1 MSHEIDLN
9 KFEIR
14 TDLAIELV
22 EDGIKSREIGDIK
35 VTDITLN
42 DLQGK
47 EINKKAGRY
56 ITIEFPDITDYDN
69 SEEIKTIFSEELS
82 KLFETIKIKE
92 ESTCLVIGLGNE
104 KTTPDAVGP
113 LTITKTIVT
122 NHLYVYGQLE
132 EGFRR
137 VWAISPGVMGETGME
152 TSDLIKGIVDTVKPD
167 FVITVDALASG
178 SIERVNKT
186 IQMTDAGIN
195 PGSGV
200 GNKRKEISKDT
211 IGIPVIAVGIPTV
224 VDAASIVSDTINY
237 MYKHFAYNKENYDN
251 PAQKLKFG
259 VNYLKKN
266 VNILEDDKKNL
277 FGIVGSLNDFE
288 VKSLI
293 YEILNPIGYNL
304 MVTPKEEDFVVEKIS
319 DVISGGINKSLHK
332 NVDWFLFFNVYH
344 LGCTTVI
351 YLSKILPFFDK
362 MYMVEKIW
370 EEELQEYKGKNKE
383 N

>member
-1 MSHEIDLN
+1 MSHNVDLS
-9 KFEIR
+9 KFEVR

-22 EDGIKSREIGDIK
+22 DEGIKSKKIGDIK
-35 VTDITLN
+35 VTDITL
-42 DLQGK
+42 DAKKGEQIG
-47 EINKKAGRY
+47 KKAGKY

-69 SEEIKTIFSEELS
+69 SEQIKTIFSKELNNLL
-82 KLFETIKIKE
+82 KTIKVND

-113 LTITKTIVT
+113 LVISKTIVT

-152 TSDLIKGIVDTVKPD
+152 TSDLIKGIVETIKPD
-167 FVITVDALASG
+167 FVITVDALASS

-200 GNKRKEISKDT
+200 GNKRKEISLDT
-211 IGIPVIAVGIPTV
+211 IGVPVLAIGVPTV

-237 MYKHFAYNKENYDN
+237 MYKHFAYTKENYDN
-251 PAQKLKFG
+251 PAEKLKMG
-259 VNYLKKN
+259 VNYLNKN
-266 VNILEDDKKNL
+266 VEILDSDKKNL
-277 FGIVGSLNDFE
+277 FGLVGTLSNEE

-293 YEILNPIGYNL
+293 YEILTPIGYNL

-319 DVISGGINKSLHK
+319 EVISGGINKALHK
-332 NVDWFLFFNVYH
+332 NV
-344 LGCTTVI
+344 
-351 YLSKILPFFDK
+351 
-362 MYMVEKIW
+362 
-370 EEELQEYKGKNKE
+370 
-383 N
+383 

>member
-1 MSHEIDLN
+1 MSHNVDLS
-9 KFEIR
+9 KFEVR

-22 EDGIKSREIGDIK
+22 DEGIKSKKIGDIK
-35 VTDITLN
+35 VTDITL
-42 DLQGK
+42 DAKKGEQIG
-47 EINKKAGRY
+47 KKAGKY

-69 SEEIKTIFSEELS
+69 SEQIKTIFGKELNNLL
-82 KLFETIKIKE
+82 KTIKVND

-113 LTITKTIVT
+113 LVISKTIVT

-152 TSDLIKGIVDTVKPD
+152 TSDLIKGIVETIKPD
-167 FVITVDALASG
+167 FVITVDALASS

-200 GNKRKEISKDT
+200 GNKRKEISLDT
-211 IGIPVIAVGIPTV
+211 IGVPVLAIGVPTV

-237 MYKHFAYNKENYDN
+237 MYKHFAYTKENYDN
-251 PAQKLKFG
+251 PAEKLKMG
-259 VNYLKKN
+259 VNYLNKN
-266 VNILEDDKKNL
+266 VEILDSDKKNL
-277 FGIVGSLNDFE
+277 FGLVGTLSNEE

-293 YEILNPIGYNL
+293 YEILTPIGYNL

-319 DVISGGINKSLHK
+319 EVISGGINKALHK
-332 NVDWFLFFNVYH
+332 NV
-344 LGCTTVI
+344 
-351 YLSKILPFFDK
+351 
-362 MYMVEKIW
+362 
-370 EEELQEYKGKNKE
+370 
-383 N
+383 